1 VKHFEDL
8 KTKVLQDVPLAMYT
22 WFQLGGPARYFA
34 EPEDLDA
41 LVALLVRCRDEG
53 IPVRVL
59 GRGSNLLIRDEGV
72 AGLVLRLSAEAFR
85 GIRVDGNGITAGGGA
100 RLGRVV
106 TTSVHEGL
114 AGLEE
119 LVGIPGTLGGAI
131 HGNAGAQGSSI
142 GQWITKLVTV
152 SDQGEISERGQDEL
166 TFDYRESG
174 LEDVIITRAVLELEE
189 DDPKLLSKRMQKHW
203 IVRKSRQP
211 LAASSAG
218 CVFRNPR
225 GLSAGELIEQSG
237 LKNARIGGAS
247 VSDRHANF
255 VIAEPE
261 ATSQDVLR
269 LIDLVRDQVVK
280 RTGVE
285 LELEIEIW

>member
-1 VKHFEDL
+1 MKQFKDL
-8 KTKVLQDVPLAMYT
+8 RTKVLQDEPLAMYT

-85 GIRVDGNGITAGGGA
+85 GIAVDGNRVTAGGGA
-100 RLGRVV
+100 PLGRVV

-131 HGNAGAQGSSI
+131 HGNAGTQGSTI
-142 GQWITKLVTV
+142 GQWVTKLVTV
-152 SDQGEISERGQDEL
+152 SDQGEVSQRGQDEL

-174 LEDVIITRAVLELEE
+174 LEDVIITGAELELEE

-211 LAASSAG
+211 LSASSAG

-225 GLSAGELIEQSG
+225 AMSAGELIDQSG
-237 LKNARIGGAS
+237 LKNARIGGAR

-255 VIAEPE
+255 IVAEPE